1 MTCMNKVLKLT
12 SPQLELMEDSYP
24 SFLTRYQD
32 SPIRSHIRLTDCVIT
47 LYHSGSVVFQGKE
60 ADAFYQQW
68 SSLTTTSFQPHI
80 GSDEVGTGDF
90 FGPMVV
96 CAAFVSAEH
105 EAYLKN
111 LGVGDSKGMDD
122 ATIEKISVMMI
133 PLIPHRQ
140 VVLMPEYYNKFYS
153 KHPNLNVLKAL
164 LHNRALVEL
173 VEQIPGVP
181 IIMDQFVHEAK
192 YYEYLEMQKTIQRN
206 IQFHT
211 KAESKFM
218 AVAAASV
225 LARYYFLQSWR
236 VMEQSAGIR
245 LPKGAGAEV
254 EQVAKRF
261 LPSIDKKEWDKYVK
275 LHFKTLEK
283 INLAG

>member
-1 MTCMNKVLKLT
+1 M
-12 SPQLELMEDSYP
+12 
-24 SFLTRYQD
+24 
-32 SPIRSHIRLTDCVIT
+32 
-47 LYHSGSVVFQGKE
+47 
-60 ADAFYQQW
+60 
-68 SSLTTTSFQPHI
+68 
-80 GSDEVGTGDF
+80 
-90 FGPMVV
+90 V

-111 LGVGDSKGMDD
+111 LGVGDSKGLDD
-122 ATIEKISVMMI
+122 ATIEKIAVMMI

-140 VVLMPEYYNKFYS
+140 VVLMPEYYNKFYG

-173 VEQIPGVP
+173 AEQIPGVP

-192 YYEYLEMQKTIQRN
+192 YYEYLDMQKTVQRN

>member
-1 MTCMNKVLKLT
+1 MNKVLKLT
-12 SPQLELMEDSYP
+12 HSQLDVLEEAYP
-24 SFLTRYQD
+24 SFLTRYED

-47 LYHSGSVVFQGKE
+47 VYHSGSVVFQGKE
-60 ADAFYQQW
+60 AASFFDQW
-68 SSLTTTSFQPHI
+68 SHLTESSFTPHI

-105 EAYLKN
+105 ESYLRN
-111 LGVGDSKGMDD
+111 LGVGDSKGLDD
-122 ATIEKISVMMI
+122 DSIERIATMMI

-140 VVLMPEYYNKFYS
+140 VVLMPEYYNKLYQ

-173 VEQIPGVP
+173 AQQVPGVP

-192 YYEYLEMQKTIQRN
+192 YYEYLDMQKTVQRN
-206 IQFHT
+206 ISFHT
-211 KAESKFM
+211 KAESKFL

-236 VMEQSAGIR
+236 VMEQDAKMR

-254 EQVAKRF
+254 EQAATRF
-261 LPSIDKKEWDKYVK
+261 LPTIEQSEWAKFVK

>member
-1 MTCMNKVLKLT
+1 MNKVLKL
-12 SPQLELMEDSYP
+12 SHSQLNLLEEAYP
-24 SFLTRYQD
+24 SFLTSYQD

-47 LYHSGSVVFQGKE
+47 VYHSGSVVFQGKQ
-60 ADAFYQQW
+60 ASSFYDQW
-68 SSLTTTSFQPHI
+68 RNLNDTSFTPHI

-105 EAYLKN
+105 EPYLRN
-111 LGVGDSKGMDD
+111 LGVGDSKGLDD
-122 ATIEKISVMMI
+122 ETIERIASMMI
-133 PLIPHRQ
+133 PLVPHRQ
-140 VVLMPEYYNKFYS
+140 VVLMPEYYNKLYQ

-173 VEQIPGVP
+173 AEQVPGVP
-181 IIMDQFVHEAK
+181 IIMDQFVHESK
-192 YYEYLEMQKTIQRN
+192 YYEYLEMQKTVQRN
-206 IQFHT
+206 ISFHT
-211 KAESKFM
+211 KAESKYIG
-218 AVAAASV
+218 VAAASV

-236 VMEQSAGIR
+236 VMEQAAKMQ

-254 EQVAKRF
+254 EHTAKRF
-261 LPSIDKKEWDKYVK
+261 LPSIKRSEWDKFVK